1 MNVVLPKQ
9 LRTARFDR
17 LFAVEMNDFDVERL
31 LPALFHLVVTQGR
44 DRGPRVNDAKK
55 LNEYVTA
62 LAEHGRLEGFGND
75 AGKRLLERW
84 VRSTVV
90 RMGGVGRG
98 RKGGEQIEYVQPLTV
113 LAYKPGF
120 PAESSRQRN
129 VHRFVYRALLNSLR
143 ATHDDLPRLRAALA
157 QEFIR
162 AFGPGTVIDIRGPKF
177 DGTYNGKTE
186 LDIHTLLALCFL
198 DGFTASSA
206 GKVDRAEA
214 PDPALPRSAAEFGE
228 DLLLYPLA
236 YRDRLP
242 PYALTRGFM
251 ALIALHLF
259 VYTVRLMAG
268 TTHLVRTGELPAAM
282 RHDSEGVVEPKLYV
296 DFTRQRGGVSDGLAR
311 ACVERDMEELR
322 AYYGSALL
330 LQTIARHAEFQPA
343 LAAHLKGLDTPAYLQ
358 TLTTIRSE
366 PDIEAGARNDLRQIQ
381 AETLAAY
388 QGEAEREQASA
399 FFQELATD
407 ASRTAL
413 EKVVHLIAS
422 VQERKLVPKQV
433 TFLGAAGG
441 LERPYGL
448 VSGNSRGRRSWAYAM
463 GDELLATLV
472 QLALIDRSPSSFAAA
487 QVRTRLRLRDFLSFL
502 EERFGILVDRP
513 PAFLDGSAARAA
525 ARDNFE
531 ALKRRLR
538 QMGYFQELSD
548 DFTAQYLRDPASK
561 EPATV

>member
-44 DRGPRVNDAKK
+44 DRGPRENDPKK
-55 LNEYVTA
+55 LDEYVKA
-62 LAEHGRLEGFGND
+62 LAEHERLEGFGKD

-84 VRSTVV
+84 VRSSVI
-90 RMGGVGRG
+90 RMSGVGRG

-129 VHRFVYRALLNSLR
+129 VHRFVYRALLNSFR
-143 ATHDDLPRLRAALA
+143 ATEDLPRLRAALA
-157 QEFIR
+157 KEFIR
-162 AFGPGTVIDIRGPKF
+162 AFGPGTVIDTRGPKF
-177 DGTYNGKTE
+177 DGTYDGETE

-198 DGFTASSA
+198 DGFTATPA
-206 GKVDRAEA
+206 GRVDRAEA
-214 PDPALPRSAAEFGE
+214 ADPALPRSAAEFGE

-251 ALIALHLF
+251 ALITLHLF
-259 VYTVRLMAG
+259 VYTVRLLAA
-268 TTHLVRTGELPAAM
+268 TTQLVRTGELPAAM
-282 RHDSEGVVEPKLYV
+282 QDEAGGGVEPKLYV
-296 DFTRQRGGVSDGLAR
+296 DFTRQRGGVSDSLAR
-311 ACVERDMEELR
+311 ACVERDLEELR

-330 LQTIARHAEFQPA
+330 LQTIARHAEFQPT
-343 LAAHLKGLDTPAYLQ
+343 LAAHLKGLDTPSYLQ
-358 TLTTIRSE
+358 TLTAIRSE
-366 PDIEAGARNDLRQIQ
+366 PDIEAGARNDLQQIQ

-388 QGEAEREQASA
+388 QGEAEREQAKT

-413 EKVVHLIAS
+413 EKVVQLIAS
-422 VQERKLVPKQV
+422 VQERKIVQKQV
-433 TFLGAAGG
+433 AFLGAAGG

-448 VSGNSRGRRSWAYAM
+448 VSGNVRGRRSWAYAM

-472 QLALIDRSPSSFAAA
+472 QLALIDRAPRDFAAA

-502 EERFGILVDRP
+502 EERFGILIDRP

-548 DFTAQYLRDPASK
+548 DFTAQYLRDPVGK
-561 EPATV
+561 EPAPV